1 MLTVYHS
8 QVDRIY
14 ATVAGDLLLIF
25 CLGVICAGYL
35 SIRSRLCAK
44 KPELQAFHTRSTR
57 ELNLRLSKTFY
68 IVIALSLF
76 VWLPGFVVYTISAFC
91 WQCFSPTILRIVNAL
106 HLTNSMV
113 NPFIYSFRM
122 KIFQD
127 SLKKCWK
134 KCQQSIELRALP
146 VNSQ

>member
-1 MLTVYHS
+1 MLQSLVTYSFFSVWGS
-8 QVDRIY
+8 SVQVTY
-14 ATVAGDLLLIF
+14 
-25 CLGVICAGYL
+25 
-35 SIRSRLCAK
+35 RSVLDCTLE

-113 NPFIYSFRM
+113 NPFVYSFRK

-134 KCQQSIELRALP
+134 KRQQSIELRALP
-146 VNSQ
+146 VNRQ